1 MGKTAYPVGVPISHT
16 PHIDDEDL
24 VEAAPP
30 EPEPPIPETPPPTVE
45 HPDGGIGE
53 AEPKDEIL
61 MSKPA

>member
-24 VEAAPP
+24 VEAVPP
-30 EPEPPIPETPPPTVE
+30 QPIKPPPTVE
-45 HPDGGIGE
+45 HPDGGVGE
-53 AEPKDEIL
+53 PEPKDKIL